1 MSKFFLSS
9 IVSKCQKSLVK
20 YLSDIVDHI
29 NLQEFFEN
37 LFHLMK
43 PWLKQQEF
51 TQHGEKGAE
60 KIFFG
65 VIEKSFFCQAN
76 GSFLKGPWTLGQ
88 NLRKSFDRKAL
99 FLW

>member
-43 PWLKQQEF
+43 PWLKQQDF

-60 KIFFG
+60 KIFLG
-65 VIEKSFFCQAN
+65 LLSGQWLLPQ
-76 GSFLKGPWTLGQ
+76 GSLDSRSGQ
-88 NLRKSFDRKAL
+88 NLRRSFDWKAL

>member
-43 PWLKQQEF
+43 PLLKQQEF

-60 KIFFG
+60 K
-65 VIEKSFFCQAN
+65 N
-76 GSFLKGPWTLGQ
+76 FLGLQKNHSSVRPMAPSSRVLG
-88 NLRKSFDRKAL
+88 L
-99 FLW
+99 